1 MNRSLAQEGMPDD
14 ISAVLQLKRVE
25 PCEGA
30 KTAEGRRHRKEM
42 AISTVEDDI
51 GVSARS
57 LQLEQI
63 RTSALRDHE
72 TDHLLQSIPHLLALE
87 PRGDSHFPQE
97 QKVILDLSVPASTD
111 ERFDLTKETE
121 EEDAKI
127 HDSSGDSFDSTSA
140 TAANMLLMLSRG

>member
-1 MNRSLAQEGMPDD
+1 MPDD

-42 AISTVEDDI
+42 AISTVEEDI

-63 RTSALRDHE
+63 RTSVLQEHSADQ
-72 TDHLLQSIPHLLALE
+72 LLHSIPHLLSLE
-87 PRGDSHFPQE
+87 TGCNSRQE
-97 QKVILDLSVPASTD
+97 EKAILDLSVPARLD
-111 ERFDLTKETE
+111 D
-121 EEDAKI
+121 
-127 HDSSGDSFDSTSA
+127 DSPTNLRAFLSNDSYDSTSA
-140 TAANMLLMLSRG
+140 TAANLLLMLSRG